1 MQADTDMNI
10 PRDKSPQ
17 PELTMLS
24 VLVNRFN
31 DLSEPSIAD
40 CGASGTTEEEDSA
53 RHDDAASDGR
63 ACVLN
68 ATWRRR

>member
-1 MQADTDMNI
+1 
-10 PRDKSPQ
+10 
-17 PELTMLS
+17 MLS

-68 ATWRRR
+68 TTWRRR